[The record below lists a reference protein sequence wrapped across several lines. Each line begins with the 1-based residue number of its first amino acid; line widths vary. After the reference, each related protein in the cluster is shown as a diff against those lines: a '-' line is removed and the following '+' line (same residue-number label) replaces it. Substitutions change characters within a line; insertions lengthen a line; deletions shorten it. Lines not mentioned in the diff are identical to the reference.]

1 MLSPVGSKVLKI
13 RPANSGVHSV
23 MRLAKILVPIDF
35 SASSTAAVDYA
46 TILALGSGAAL
57 IFAHVA
63 VPSPD
68 FAAPPDSAEGRPYAL
83 ASQQDPGEATLDQ
96 VVPTASGVSFTHRL
110 LEGDPAE
117 ELLALA
123 TQEQVGLIVMGT
135 HGHTALSKLLLGSVA
150 EAIVHR
156 APCPGITLKLPRNSS
171 HN

>member
-46 TILALGSGAAL
+46 KILALGSGAAM
-57 IFAHVA
+57 IFANVA

-156 APCPGITLKLPRNSS
+156 APCPVFTLKLPRNSS